1 VTVMPGVLE
10 APPLPP
16 RADRGRGRTPPPPP
30 TGDDGRGDHDPE
42 PRRRGL
48 DNARLAMLVLMSGEV
63 MFFSG
68 LVSAYLVLRSAAPV
82 WPPPLQP
89 RLPIAVT
96 GANTLVLLASSVC
109 MAAAVRACRQH
120 EARGLRRWLAATA
133 VLGALFLAVQG
144 YEWVRLVRFGVTL
157 SSGVFGGTFYT
168 LIGAHAAHVLG
179 ALVWLTVTLVLALRG
194 AFDGARGTPVETC
207 AMYWHFVVA
216 LWPLL
221 YLAVYLT

>member
-1 VTVMPGVLE
+1 MADVLE
-10 APPLPP
+10 APPPPP
-16 RADRGRGRTPPPPP
+16 RVDRGPGRLPPPPP
-30 TGDDGRGDHDPE
+30 RGDDGRDDGDPE

-48 DNARLAMLVLMSGEV
+48 DNARLAMLVFMSGEI

-68 LVSAYLVLRSAAPV
+68 LVSAYFVLRSAAAV

-109 MAAAVRACRQH
+109 MAAAVRARRQH
-120 EARGLRRWLAATA
+120 DRSGLTRWLGATA
-133 VLGALFLAVQG
+133 ALGALFLVVQG
-144 YEWVRLVRFGVTL
+144 YEWVQLVRFGVTL
-157 SSGVFGGTFYT
+157 SSGVFGATFYT
-168 LIGAHAAHVLG
+168 LIGTHAVHVLG
-179 ALVWLTVTLVLALRG
+179 ALVWLVVTLGLALRG
-194 AFDGARGTPVETC
+194 RFDGERGTPVETC

-221 YLAVYLT
+221 YVMVYLT